1 MRENIIRFVIA
12 IILAGILDE
21 FIHTHV
27 GIPAPSYNMFIDTMA
42 YVTKPLEALG
52 VAIIYY
58 LLGDRLPGQSQLLKG
73 VVMGL
78 LLLLAEGQLI
88 RQPFMN
94 LLFSSNTLKD
104 ILLRQS
110 QVWLSHLTMTVI
122 IALIIKPKYSS
133 DK

>member
-12 IILAGILDE
+12 TILAGILDE

-27 GIPAPSYNMFIDTMA
+27 GIPAPSYNTFIDTIA
-42 YVTKPLEALG
+42 YITKPLEAFG

-58 LLGDRLPGQSQLLKG
+58 LLGDRLPTQSRFLKG
-73 VVMGL
+73 VFLGL
-78 LLLLAEGQLI
+78 ILLLAEGQLI
-88 RQPFMN
+88 RQPLMN
-94 LLFSSNTLKD
+94 LLFPSNAVKD

-110 QVWLSHLTMTVI
+110 QVWLSHLAMTII
-122 IALIIKPKYSS
+122 IALIIKPKYST